1 MKLLIPFLFFVSGAT
16 ALIGEVVWMRMLGL
30 VLGNT
35 IWAAS
40 AAVTVWMIGMA
51 LGATIGARF
60 APKIRRHILVYGL
73 AEGGIGVFYAA
84 SPVVLAGMLA
94 LGAHLGDDMGASL
107 TLGIIQRFGLATIV
121 LLTPTVLMGLT
132 LPLLVERLQGDQLAE
147 RTGLLYGLNTLG
159 AAAGVF
165 FTAYWAL
172 PILGESGALAMAAF
186 LCLLVMALSIVAEA
200 SIPTAPER
208 QTKLAGSRE
217 TSGYFLGLVA
227 LMGAAAL
234 AAELV
239 WVRIL
244 VLHLGS
250 RVYAFAILLGVYLL
264 GLAIGSLAVKIFARR
279 ITNPGRA
286 LALTQAAAALSLVG
300 QVVLLGYTSAI
311 LGGLVSNIKL
321 SYSFFGLQ
329 LTFLMTVAVLFLP
342 VTVLFGASF
351 PLAVAADPKPR
362 SPGQHAGAVATA
374 NTLGAIVG
382 AVGAPFLLVPLIGC
396 QRTLVLLAIVH
407 MFVALALWRSRIIV
421 AAVSACLIAAVFL
434 GVMLPR
440 DWILRRAILDTSDTD
455 VLLALEE
462 DISATVIVMEYGEPG
477 NRWLS
482 LELNG
487 TNVAGSSKALLKVQQ
502 LQGHLPLLQVEDP
515 RDILH
520 IGFGSGGTCWAV
532 SRHPVERIDVVEIS
546 PKVLSASDHWFS
558 FINHH
563 VLADSRVRTILN
575 DGRNYLMATDTKY
588 DAILSDSIHP
598 VFAGNSALYTL
609 EYFRMCRD
617 HLNPGGV
624 ASMWLPV
631 YSLDTE
637 SFLRILSAFHK
648 VFPQTVVWYDRT
660 TANEFTIVTGRLD
673 QGPITIDWERLKDP
687 RLAESLH
694 IGGIRNA
701 ADLEA
706 NLLLGPREVAAL
718 VAETEA
724 HIDDLPFVEY
734 MAGQTLDRTR
744 TWYDNLALLIRA
756 RTRFDPF
763 ADAPYPFEQAA
774 ATRDQALEKILKTV
788 RSHWQPGGADWENS
802 PVTTSGT
809 PE

>member
-1 MKLLIPFLFFVSGAT
+1 
-16 ALIGEVVWMRMLGL
+16 MLGL

-40 AAVTVWMIGMA
+40 AAVTVWMVGMA
-51 LGATIGARF
+51 LGAAIGARL
-60 APKIRRHILVYGL
+60 APRIRRHILVYGL
-73 AEGGIGVFYAA
+73 AEGGIGAYYAA
-84 SPVVLAGMLA
+84 SPVILGGLLA

-107 TLGIIQRFGLATIV
+107 SLGIAQRFGLALIV
-121 LLTPTVLMGLT
+121 LLPPTVLMGLT
-132 LPLLVERLQGDQLAE
+132 LPLLVERLRGDRLAE

-172 PILGESGALAMAAF
+172 PNLGERGAMAMAAV
-186 LCLLVMALSIVAEA
+186 LCLLVMVLSVAAERSIVA
-200 SIPTAPER
+200 TNPER
-208 QTKLAGSRE
+208 RTEVLERHGTAGF
-217 TSGYFLGLVA
+217 FLGLVA

-264 GLAIGSLAVKIFARR
+264 GLGLGSLTVKALARR
-279 ITNPGRA
+279 ITNPTRA
-286 LALTQAAAALSLVG
+286 LALTQAAAALALVA
-300 QVVLLGYTSAI
+300 QLAVLGHTSSI
-311 LGGLVSNIKL
+311 LAGLASTLKL
-321 SYSFFGLQ
+321 SYSFIGVQ
-329 LTFLMTVAVLFLP
+329 SAFLLTVAILFLP

-374 NTLGAIVG
+374 NTLGAIFG

-396 QRTLVLLAIVH
+396 QRTLLLLAVIH
-407 MFVALALWRSRIIV
+407 LFVALALWRTRTTALIASTVLV
-421 AAVSACLIAAVFL
+421 AAFLL
-434 GVMLPR
+434 GVLLPR
-440 DWILRRAILDTSDTD
+440 DWILRRAVTDTSDTE

-462 DISATVIVMEYGEPG
+462 DIGATVIVKEYGDPKD
-477 NRWLS
+477 RWLS

-487 TNVAGSSKALLKVQQ
+487 TNVAGSSPALLKVQQ
-502 LQGHLPLLQVEDP
+502 LQGHLPLLQVDDP
-515 RDILH
+515 REILH
-520 IGFGSGGTCWAV
+520 VGFGSGGTCWAV
-532 SRHPVERIDVVEIS
+532 SHHPVERIDVVEIS
-546 PKVLSASDHWFS
+546 PRVLTASDHWFS

-563 VLADSRVRTILN
+563 VLSDERVRTILN
-575 DGRNYLMATDTKY
+575 DGRNYLMATDKKY

-598 VFAGNSALYTL
+598 VFAGNGTLYTL
-609 EYFRMCRD
+609 EYFQMCRD
-617 HLNPGGV
+617 HLKPGGI

-637 SFLRILSAFHK
+637 SFLRILSAFHQ

-660 TANEFTIVTGRLD
+660 TPNEFTIVTGKVEE
-673 QGPITIDWERLKDP
+673 GPIAIDWQRLEDP
-687 RLAESLH
+687 ALAESLE
-694 IGGIRNA
+694 IGGIRSA

-706 NLLLGPREVAAL
+706 DLLLGPSEVAAL
-718 VAETEA
+718 VAETEP

-734 MAGQTLDRTR
+734 MAGQTLDRTG
-744 TWYDNLALLIRA
+744 TWYDNLALLA
-756 RTRFDPF
+756 AVRTRSDPF
-763 ADAPYPFEQAA
+763 ADAPFPFEEAA
-774 ATRDQALEKILKTV
+774 ATRDQALQETLEKV
-788 RSHWQPGGADWENS
+788 RLHA
-802 PVTTSGT
+802 VSGL
-809 PE
+809 

>member
-1 MKLLIPFLFFVSGAT
+1 MIGLIHMKRIIPFLFFISGAT

-40 AAVTVWMIGMA
+40 AAVTVWMVGMA
-51 LGATIGARF
+51 LGAAIGARLV
-60 APKIRRHILVYGL
+60 PRIRRHILVYGL
-73 AEGGIGVFYAA
+73 AEGGIGAFYAA
-84 SPVVLAGMLA
+84 SPAVLGVLLT
-94 LGAHLGDDMGASL
+94 LGTHLGVDMGASL
-107 TLGIIQRFGLATIV
+107 TLGIAQRFALATIV
-121 LLTPTVLMGLT
+121 LLPPTLLMGLT
-132 LPLLVERLQGDQLAE
+132 LPLLVERLQGDRLAE

-172 PILGESGALAMAAF
+172 PVLGESGSMAMAAV
-186 LCLLVMALSIVAEA
+186 LCLLVMVLAFVAER
-200 SIPTAPER
+200 SIPAATPIQRTEVLD
-208 QTKLAGSRE
+208 QKN
-217 TSGYFLGLVA
+217 TSGFFLGLVA

-264 GLAIGSLAVKIFARR
+264 GLGLGSLAVKALARR
-279 ITNPGRA
+279 ITNPIRA
-286 LALTQAAAALSLVG
+286 LALTQAVAALALVTQLAVLGNTSSILVSLV
-300 QVVLLGYTSAI
+300 SI
-311 LGGLVSNIKL
+311 FKL
-321 SYSFFGLQ
+321 NYSFLGLQ
-329 LTFLMTVAVLFLP
+329 SAFLLTVALLFLP
-342 VTVLFGASF
+342 VTLLFGASF

-382 AVGAPFLLVPLIGC
+382 AVGAPFILVPMIGC
-396 QRTLVLLAIVH
+396 QRTLLLLVVIHLV
-407 MFVALALWRSRIIV
+407 VALALWRTRATALVASV
-421 AAVSACLIAAVFL
+421 VLAAVVLF

-440 DWILRRAILDTSDTD
+440 DWVLRRAVEDISDTE

-462 DISATVIVMEYGEPG
+462 DIGATVIVKEYGDPEA
-477 NRWLS
+477 RWLS

-487 TNVAGSSKALLKVQQ
+487 TNVAGSSPALLKVQQ
-502 LQGHLPLLQVEDP
+502 LQGHLPLLQVDNP
-515 RDILH
+515 REILH
-520 IGFGSGGTCWAV
+520 VGFGSGGTCWAV

-546 PKVLSASDHWFS
+546 PRVLTASDHWFS
-558 FINHH
+558 FINHN
-563 VLADSRVRTILN
+563 VLGDNRVRTILN
-575 DGRNYLMATDTKY
+575 DGRNYLMATDKKY

-598 VFAGNSALYTL
+598 VFAGNGTLYTL
-609 EYFRMCRD
+609 EYFQMCRD
-617 HLNPGGV
+617 RLNPGGV

-637 SFLRILSAFHK
+637 SFLRILSAFHE

-660 TANEFTIVTGRLD
+660 TPNEFTIVTGRVEK
-673 QGPITIDWERLKDP
+673 GPITIDWERLKDP
-687 RLAESLH
+687 NLAESLRL
-694 IGGIRNA
+694 GGIQSA

-706 NLLLGPREVAAL
+706 DVLLGPLEVAAL
-718 VAETEA
+718 VSETEP

-734 MAGQTLDRTR
+734 TAGQTLDRTG
-744 TWYDNLALLIRA
+744 TWYDNLALLVA
-756 RTRFDPF
+756 VRTRTNPF
-763 ADAPYPFEQAA
+763 ADPPVPFEEAA
-774 ATRDQALEKILKTV
+774 AIRDQALEATLEKV
-788 RSHWQPGGADWENS
+788 RLHA
-802 PVTTSGT
+802 VSGR
-809 PE
+809 

>member
-1 MKLLIPFLFFVSGAT
+1 MKRMIPFLFFISGAT

-40 AAVTVWMIGMA
+40 AAVTVWMVGMA
-51 LGATIGARF
+51 LGAAIGARLV
-60 APKIRRHILVYGL
+60 PRIRRHILVYGL
-73 AEGGIGVFYAA
+73 AEGGIGAFYAA
-84 SPVVLAGMLA
+84 SPAVLGILLS
-94 LGAHLGDDMGASL
+94 LGTHLGDDMGASL
-107 TLGIIQRFGLATIV
+107 TLGIAQRFALATIV
-121 LLTPTVLMGLT
+121 LLPPTLLMGLT
-132 LPLLVERLQGDQLAE
+132 LPLLVERLQGDRLAE

-172 PILGESGALAMAAF
+172 PVLGESGAMAMAAV
-186 LCLLVMALSIVAEA
+186 LCLLVMALAFVAER
-200 SIPTAPER
+200 SIPAANPVRRPEVLDQR
-208 QTKLAGSRE
+208 N
-217 TSGYFLGLVA
+217 TSGFFLGLVA

-264 GLAIGSLAVKIFARR
+264 GLGLGSLAVKALAQR
-279 ITNPGRA
+279 ITNPTRI
-286 LALTQAAAALSLVG
+286 LALTQAAAALALVT
-300 QVVLLGYTSAI
+300 QLAVLGNTSSI
-311 LGGLVSNIKL
+311 LVALVSIFKL
-321 SYSFFGLQ
+321 NYTFLGLQ
-329 LTFLMTVAVLFLP
+329 AAFLLTVALLFLP

-382 AVGAPFLLVPLIGC
+382 AVGAPFILVPTIGC
-396 QRTLVLLAIVH
+396 QRTLLLLAVIHLV
-407 MFVALALWRSRIIV
+407 VALTLWRTRATTLV
-421 AAVSACLIAAVFL
+421 ASVVLATVVLF

-440 DWILRRAILDTSDTD
+440 DWVLRRAVEDISDTE
-455 VLLALEE
+455 VLVALEE
-462 DISATVIVMEYGEPG
+462 DIGATVIVKEYGDPEA
-477 NRWLS
+477 RWLS

-487 TNVAGSSKALLKVQQ
+487 TNVAGSSPALLKVQQ
-502 LQGHLPLLQVEDP
+502 LQGHLPLLQVDNP
-515 RDILH
+515 REILH
-520 IGFGSGGTCWAV
+520 VGFGSGGTCWAV

-546 PKVLSASDHWFS
+546 PRVLTASDHWFS
-558 FINHH
+558 FINHN
-563 VLADSRVRTILN
+563 VLGDDRVRTILN
-575 DGRNYLMATDTKY
+575 DGRNYLMATDKKY

-598 VFAGNSALYTL
+598 VFAGNGTLYTL
-609 EYFRMCRD
+609 EYFQMCRD
-617 HLNPGGV
+617 RLNPGGV

-660 TANEFTIVTGRLD
+660 TPNEFTIVTGRV
-673 QGPITIDWERLKDP
+673 QKGPITIDWERLKDP
-687 RLAESLH
+687 NLAESLRL
-694 IGGIRNA
+694 GGIQSA
-701 ADLEA
+701 VDLEA
-706 NLLLGPREVAAL
+706 DVLLGPLEVAAL
-718 VAETEA
+718 VSETEP

-734 MAGQTLDRTR
+734 TAGQTLDRTG
-744 TWYDNLALLIRA
+744 TWYDNLALLA
-756 RTRFDPF
+756 AVRTRTNPF
-763 ADAPYPFEQAA
+763 ADPPVPFEEAA
-774 ATRDQALEKILKTV
+774 AIRDQALEATLEKV
-788 RSHWQPGGADWENS
+788 RLHA
-802 PVTTSGT
+802 VSGR
-809 PE
+809 